1 MPPAGQVKVQD
12 FEPEAQSE
20 SGFADIFYIIC
31 GGARRKESSM
41 EINI

>member
-12 FEPEAQSE
+12 LEPEAQSE